1 MPNARPL
8 AARPMPAKAPRRP
21 VMAALGALTS
31 ALVLSACAPTPPGPV
46 TIRDPYANV
55 GGVTIYQGNL
65 PSGSLDPTDSAAY
78 FRGTV
83 GDTVL
88 FPADETAL
96 TTDARTRLAAQADWL
111 KKHGNFR
118 ATIEG
123 HSDEQGTREYNL
135 ALGARRAGAV
145 QEYLIAQGVEAG
157 RLRTN
162 TLGKERPIE
171 ICSTEACFAKNRR
184 AVTVVSP
191 ADAGA

>member
-1 MPNARPL
+1 MPNAHHVVRRP
-8 AARPMPAKAPRRP
+8 AATAPRRP
-21 VMAALGALTS
+21 LLAALGV
-31 ALVLSACAPTPPGPV
+31 VLSMSACAPGPQV
-46 TIRDPYANV
+46 PVVIDDPYANV
-55 GGVTIYQGNL
+55 GGVTVYQGNL
-65 PSGSLDPTDSAAY
+65 PGGSLDPEASAAY

-88 FPADETAL
+88 FPGDETAL
-96 TTDARTRLAAQADWL
+96 TTDARAKLASQASWL
-111 KKHGNFR
+111 KKHSNFR

-171 ICSTEACFAKNRR
+171 VCSTEACFAQNRR
-184 AVTVVSP
+184 AVTVVSETG
-191 ADAGA
+191 AGA